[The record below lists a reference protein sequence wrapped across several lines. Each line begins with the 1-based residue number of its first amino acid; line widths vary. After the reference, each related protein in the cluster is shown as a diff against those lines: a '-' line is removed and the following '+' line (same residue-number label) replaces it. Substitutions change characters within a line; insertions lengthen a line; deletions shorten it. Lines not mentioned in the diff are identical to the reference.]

1 MKAFIFCSGEVDNLE
16 FLRGKNFDKGL
27 IICADGGLQYANL
40 LGITP
45 DAIIGDNDSWE
56 SKYPECA
63 EVMVHPKKKDYTD
76 SRLCVDY
83 AIAKGCT
90 EIEII
95 GGFGGRRDHEYAH
108 YCLMAYALEKG
119 VKIVMSNSRN
129 DIWMENKPFN
139 LEKTSRKY
147 VSFFPYGGDVNG
159 FSVKGL
165 KYSAKDIVLTCESAL
180 AASNEFTDKQRAEI
194 TFNSGRI
201 LVIISDDKVQ

>member
-1 MKAFIFCSGEVDNLE
+1 MDS
-16 FLRGKNFDKGL
+16 LRSKNFDNGL
-27 IICADGGLQYANL
+27 IVCADGGLEYANL
-40 LGITP
+40 LGIKP

-56 SKYPECA
+56 NKYPDCF
-63 EVMVHPKKKDYTD
+63 EVIVHPKKKDYTD

-83 AIAKGCT
+83 AIEKGCT

-108 YCLMAYALEKG
+108 YCLMAYALKKG

-129 DIWMENKPFN
+129 DIWMEDKPFM

-147 VSFFPYGGDVNG
+147 VSFFPYGEDVYG

-165 KYSAKDIVLTCESAL
+165 KYSAENIVLTCESAL
-180 AASNEFTDKQRAEI
+180 ATSNEFADKDRAEI
-194 TFNSGRI
+194 SFESGRI
-201 LVIISDDKVQ
+201 LVILSDDKERL